1 MKVVYNWLKEFVD
14 VTASPAEL
22 RARLSLAGLAVDSIE
37 ETAAGPVLD
46 AEVTANRPDWLG
58 HLGIA
63 REVAA
68 IYRLPLKPLHPK
80 LKESAAKAADATRVE
95 IAAPDLCGR
104 FTARVLRGVKVQPS
118 PDWLRQ
124 GLEAIGEK
132 SINNVVDVSN
142 YVMFELGHPLH
153 AFDLD
158 QLQEQRIVVRRAKPG
173 EKIRTLDGAERTLTK
188 DMSVVAD
195 AARAVGIGGV
205 MGGAETEI
213 SFSTRN
219 VLIECAWFDP
229 VSVRRAAKAL
239 GLRTEASYR
248 FERGADPEMAELA
261 SRRAAELIQQVGG
274 GELLAGVVD
283 VYPQRTSE
291 KKIELSREELL
302 RVMGADVPDRDV
314 EAILGALGFHPV
326 RVDVNRGSDGSIAAV
341 WECRQVSWRQD
352 VTRGIDLIEEVAR
365 HYGYDKFPPRLPP
378 AKLPAHRLPH
388 AEAQDRLRE
397 RLVALGYQE
406 IVEIPIVDTQ
416 RNELFRPENLAP
428 AVIGN
433 PLAEDASVMRST
445 GTVSMLR
452 AIEWNL
458 NHGQRDL
465 RLFEIGKTYEL
476 RDGEPVETQVLT
488 LGATGMAQEKTI
500 HEAAREF
507 SFADLKGDLDRI
519 GELAG
524 GFTWQL
530 GGPQW
535 LTASRAA
542 RLSLSTQGGSW
553 SVTVGANSGPS
564 ADVDTRSTTLPGP
577 YFAVAGQLA
586 RRIAELYKFRQD
598 VFVAEL
604 KLESL
609 VTSVE
614 TAAAARRFKPLPRFP
629 AVERDFSLVL
639 SDGVTFTNVAE
650 TIRSL
655 QIAELESIEAADRL
669 TYAEMKELIGKDLE
683 PELAKVFK
691 PGTYT
696 LMIRVKFQ
704 SAQAT
709 FTDAQLNDLSAR
721 IVAAL
726 QANLGATLRAN

>member
-14 VTASPAEL
+14 VTASPADL
-22 RARLSLAGLAVDSIE
+22 RARLSLAGVAVDSIE

-46 AEVTANRPDWLG
+46 AEVTANRPDCLG

-80 LKESAAKAADATRVE
+80 LKESTEKVADATRVE
-95 IAAPDLCGR
+95 IQAPDLCGR

-132 SINNVVDVSN
+132 SINNVVDVTN

-153 AFDLD
+153 AFDFDKLH
-158 QLQEQRIVVRRAKPG
+158 EHRIVVRRAKPG

-188 DMSVVAD
+188 DMCVVAD
-195 AARAVGIGGV
+195 AGRAVGIGGV

-229 VSVRRAAKAL
+229 ISIRRTSKAL
-239 GLRTEASYR
+239 GLRSEASYR

-261 SRRAAELIQQVGG
+261 SRRAAELIQQVAG

-283 VYPQRTSE
+283 VYPHPEPER
-291 KKIELSREELL
+291 KIELSRKELL
-302 RVMGADVPDRDV
+302 RVMGADVPDRDI
-314 EAILGALGFHPV
+314 EAILSALGFHPV

-352 VTRGIDLIEEVAR
+352 VARGIDLIEEVAR

-397 RLVALGYQE
+397 RIVALGYQE

-416 RNELFRPENLAP
+416 RNELFRPDNLAP

-458 NHGQRDL
+458 NHGQRNL

-488 LGATGMAQEKTI
+488 LGSTGMAQEKTI
-500 HEAAREF
+500 YEAAGEF

-519 GELAG
+519 GELVG
-524 GFTWQL
+524 VFTWQT
-530 GGPQW
+530 GGPHW
-535 LTASRAA
+535 LTGSRAA
-542 RLSLSTQGGSW
+542 QISLASKSPATENIG
-553 SVTVGANSGPS
+553 
-564 ADVDTRSTTLPGP
+564 
-577 YFAVAGQLA
+577 VAGQLA
-586 RRIAELYKFRQD
+586 KRIADIYKFRQD
-598 VFVAEL
+598 IFVAEL
-604 KLESL
+604 KLEPL
-609 VTSVE
+609 VTGVE
-614 TAAAARRFKPLPRFP
+614 AANAARRFKALPRFP
-629 AVERDFSLVL
+629 SVERDFSLVL
-639 SDGVTFTNVAE
+639 ADGVTFAQVIE

-655 QIAELESIEAADRL
+655 QIAELESIEAADLFRGGQVPS
-669 TYAEMKELIGKDLE
+669 GK
-683 PELAKVFK
+683 FS
-691 PGTYT
+691 

-704 SAQAT
+704 SAEAT
-709 FTDAQLNDLSAR
+709 FTDAQLNDFSAR

-726 QANLGATLRAN
+726 QERLGATLRAI

>member
-14 VTASPAEL
+14 VTASPADL
-22 RARLSLAGLAVDSIE
+22 RARLSLAGVAVDSIA

-46 AEVTANRPDWLG
+46 AEVTANRPDCLG

-80 LKESAAKAADATRVE
+80 LKEAAEKAADATRVE

-104 FTARVLRGVKVQPS
+104 FTARVLRGLKVQPS

-132 SINNVVDVSN
+132 SINNVVDVTN

-153 AFDLD
+153 AFDFD
-158 QLQEQRIVVRRAKPG
+158 KLQQHRIVVRRAQG
-173 EKIRTLDGAERTLTK
+173 AEKIRTLDGAERTLAK
-188 DMSVVAD
+188 DMCVVAD

-219 VLIECAWFDP
+219 VLLECAWFDP
-229 VSVRRAAKAL
+229 VSIRRTSKAL
-239 GLRTEASYR
+239 GLRSEASYR

-261 SRRAAELIQQVGG
+261 SRRAAELMQEVAG

-283 VYPQRTSE
+283 VYPHRAPE
-291 KKIELSREELL
+291 RKIELSRQELL
-302 RVMGADVPDRDV
+302 RVMGADVPDREI
-314 EAILGALGFHPV
+314 EAILSALGFHPV

-365 HYGYDKFPPRLPP
+365 HYGYDKFPPQLPP

-397 RLVALGYQE
+397 RIVALGYQE

-433 PLAEDASVMRST
+433 PLAEDASVMRSS
-445 GTVSMLR
+445 GVVSMLR
-452 AIEWNL
+452 AMEWNL
-458 NHGQRDL
+458 NHGQRNL
-465 RLFEIGKTYEL
+465 RLFEIGKTYQL

-488 LGATGMAQEKTI
+488 LGATGMAQEKTLY
-500 HEAAREF
+500 EAARALG
-507 SFADLKGDLDRI
+507 FADLKGDLDLLGVLA
-519 GELAG
+519 GELVWQPG
-524 GFTWQL
+524 GAS
-530 GGPQW
+530 W
-535 LTASRAA
+535 LDASRRGQLALRRAGAKAA
-542 RLSLSTQGGSW
+542 QGSDLIEL
-553 SVTVGANSGPS
+553 
-564 ADVDTRSTTLPGP
+564 DVFGM
-577 YFAVAGQLA
+577 AGKLA
-586 RRIAELYKFRQD
+586 RRIADLYKFRQD
-598 VFVAEL
+598 VFVAEM
-604 KLESL
+604 KLEPL
-609 VTSVE
+609 VAAVE
-614 TAAAARRFKPLPRFP
+614 AADAARRFKPLPRFP
-629 AVERDFSLVL
+629 AVERDFSLL
-639 SDGVTFTNVAE
+639 LADGVPFWQINQA
-650 TIRSL
+650 IRSL
-655 QIAELESIEAADRL
+655 AIAEIESIEAADLFHGGQVPAGR
-669 TYAEMKELIGKDLE
+669 
-683 PELAKVFK
+683 FS
-691 PGTYT
+691 

-704 SAQAT
+704 SAEAT
-709 FTDAQLNDLSAR
+709 FTDAQLNDFSAR

-726 QANLGATLRAN
+726 QEKLGATLRAN

>member
-1 MKVVYNWLKEFVD
+1 VWARCFTRALQTIAPGEKMKVVYNWLKEFVD
-14 VTASPAEL
+14 VTASPADL
-22 RARLSLAGLAVDSIE
+22 RARLSLAGIAVDSIE

-46 AEVTANRPDWLG
+46 AEVTANRPDCLG

-68 IYRLPLKPLHPK
+68 IYRLPLKPPHPK
-80 LKESAAKAADATRVE
+80 LKDSAEKVADATRVE

-132 SINNVVDVSN
+132 SINNVVDVTN
-142 YVMFELGHPLH
+142 CVMFELGHPLH
-153 AFDLD
+153 AFDFD
-158 QLQEQRIVVRRAKPG
+158 KLQEHRIVVRRAKPG

-188 DMSVVAD
+188 DMCVVAD
-195 AARAVGIGGV
+195 AGRAVGIGGL
-205 MGGAETEI
+205 MGGSETEI

-229 VSVRRAAKAL
+229 ISIRRTSKAL
-239 GLRTEASYR
+239 GLRSEASYR

-261 SRRAAELIQQVGG
+261 SRRAAELIQQVAG

-283 VYPQRTSE
+283 VYPHRAPE
-291 KKIELSREELL
+291 KKIELSRKELL
-302 RVMGADVPDRDV
+302 RVMGADVPDRDI
-314 EAILGALGFHPV
+314 EAILSALGFHPV
-326 RVDVNRGSDGSIAAV
+326 RVDVNRGSEGSIAAV
-341 WECRQVSWRQD
+341 WECRRVSWRQD
-352 VTRGIDLIEEVAR
+352 VRRGIDLIEEVAR

-397 RLVALGYQE
+397 RIVALGYQE
-406 IVEIPIVDTQ
+406 FVEIPIVDTQ
-416 RNELFRPENLAP
+416 RNELFRPENLTP

-458 NHGQRDL
+458 NHGQRNL

-476 RDGEPVETQVLT
+476 CDGEPVETQVLT
-488 LGATGMAQEKTI
+488 LGATGLAQDKTI
-500 HEAAREF
+500 YEAAREF
-507 SFADLKGDLDRI
+507 NFADLKGALDRI
-519 GELAG
+519 GELVG
-524 GFTWQL
+524 GFAWQS

-535 LTASRAA
+535 LTSSRAA
-542 RLSLSTQGGSW
+542 QLSLAGKSPAPANF
-553 SVTVGANSGPS
+553 GA
-564 ADVDTRSTTLPGP
+564 
-577 YFAVAGQLA
+577 AGQLA
-586 RRIAELYKFRQD
+586 KRIADVYKFRQD
-598 VFVAEL
+598 VLVAEL
-604 KLESL
+604 KLEPL
-609 VTSVE
+609 VTGVE
-614 TAAAARRFKPLPRFP
+614 TADAVRPFKPLPRFP

-639 SDGVTFTNVAE
+639 ADGVTFAQVVE
-650 TIRSL
+650 IIRSL
-655 QIAELESIEAADRL
+655 QIAELESIEAADLFRGGQVP
-669 TYAEMKELIGKDLE
+669 AGK
-683 PELAKVFK
+683 FS
-691 PGTYT
+691 

-704 SAQAT
+704 SAEAT
-709 FTDAQLNDLSAR
+709 FTDVQLNDFSAR

-726 QANLGATLRAN
+726 QEKLGATLRAI

>member
-14 VTASPAEL
+14 VTASPADL
-22 RARLSLAGLAVDSIE
+22 RARLSLAGVAVDSIE

-46 AEVTANRPDWLG
+46 AEVTANRPDCLG

-80 LKESAAKAADATRVE
+80 LKEAAETAADATRVE

-104 FTARVLRGVKVQPS
+104 FTARVLRGLQVQPS

-132 SINNVVDVSN
+132 SINNVVDVTN

-153 AFDLD
+153 AFDFD
-158 QLQEQRIVVRRAKPG
+158 KLQERRIVVRRAQG
-173 EKIRTLDGAERTLTK
+173 AEKIRTLDGAERTLAK
-188 DMSVVAD
+188 DMCVVAD
-195 AARAVGIGGV
+195 GARAVGIGGV

-219 VLIECAWFDP
+219 VLLECAWFDP
-229 VSVRRAAKAL
+229 VSVRRTSKAL
-239 GLRTEASYR
+239 GLRSEASYR

-261 SRRAAELIQQVGG
+261 SRRAAELIQKVAG

-283 VYPQRTSE
+283 VYPHRARE
-291 KKIELSREELL
+291 KKIELSRQELL
-302 RVMGADVPDRDV
+302 RVMGADVPDRDI
-314 EAILGALGFHPV
+314 EAILSALGFHPM

-365 HYGYDKFPPRLPP
+365 HYGYDKFPPQLPP

-397 RLVALGYQE
+397 RIVALGYQE

-416 RNELFRPENLAP
+416 RNELFRPEDLAP

-445 GTVSMLR
+445 GAVSMLR

-458 NHGQRDL
+458 NHGQRNL
-465 RLFEIGKTYEL
+465 RLFEIGKSYQL

-500 HEAAREF
+500 FEAAREF
-507 SFADLKGDLDRI
+507 GFADLKGDLDRI
-519 GELAG
+519 GVLAG
-524 GFTWQL
+524 GFVWQPGGATWL
-530 GGPQW
+530 D
-535 LTASRAA
+535 ASRSGQLALPREGA
-542 RLSLSTQGGSW
+542 KAGWLAHSAGAQGSDITDLEVFGM
-553 SVTVGANSGPS
+553 
-564 ADVDTRSTTLPGP
+564 
-577 YFAVAGQLA
+577 AGKLA
-586 RRIAELYKFRQD
+586 RRIADVYKFRQD
-598 VFVAEL
+598 VFVAEM
-604 KLESL
+604 KFEPL
-609 VTSVE
+609 VTGVE
-614 TAAAARRFKPLPRFP
+614 AADAARRFKPLPRFP
-629 AVERDFSLVL
+629 AVERDFSVILAE
-639 SDGVTFTNVAE
+639 GVPFLQIKQA
-650 TIRSL
+650 IRSL
-655 QIAELESIEAADRL
+655 AIAEIESIEAADLFHGGQVPAGR
-669 TYAEMKELIGKDLE
+669 
-683 PELAKVFK
+683 FS
-691 PGTYT
+691 

-704 SAQAT
+704 SAEAT
-709 FTDAQLNDLSAR
+709 FTDAQLNDFSAR

-726 QANLGATLRAN
+726 QEKLGATLRAN

>member
-14 VTASPAEL
+14 VTASPADL
-22 RARLSLAGLAVDSIE
+22 RARLSLAGVAVDSIE

-46 AEVTANRPDWLG
+46 AEVTANRPDCLG

-80 LKESAAKAADATRVE
+80 LKESPEKAADATRVE
-95 IAAPDLCGR
+95 IQAPDLCGR
-104 FTARVLRGVKVQPS
+104 FTARVLRGVNVQPS

-124 GLEAIGEK
+124 GLEAIAEK
-132 SINNVVDVSN
+132 SINNVVDVTN

-153 AFDLD
+153 AFDFDKLH
-158 QLQEQRIVVRRAKPG
+158 EHRIVVRRAKPG

-188 DMSVVAD
+188 DMCVVAD
-195 AARAVGIGGV
+195 AGRAVSIGGV

-229 VSVRRAAKAL
+229 ISIRRTSKAL
-239 GLRTEASYR
+239 GLRSEASYR
-248 FERGADPEMAELA
+248 FERGADPAMAERA
-261 SRRAAELIQQVGG
+261 SQRAAELIQQVAG

-283 VYPQRTSE
+283 VYPHRAPEQ
-291 KKIELSREELL
+291 KIELSRQELL
-302 RVMGADVPDRDV
+302 RVMGADVPDRDI
-314 EAILGALGFHPV
+314 EAILSALGFHPV

-352 VTRGIDLIEEVAR
+352 VTRSIDLIEEVAR

-388 AEAQDRLRE
+388 AEVQDRLRE
-397 RLVALGYQE
+397 RIVALGYQE

-416 RNELFRPENLAP
+416 RNELFRPEGLAP

-433 PLAEDASVMRST
+433 PLAEDAAVMRST

-458 NHGQRDL
+458 NHGQRNL

-488 LGATGMAQEKTI
+488 LGATGLAQEKTI
-500 HEAAREF
+500 YEAAREF
-507 SFADLKGDLDRI
+507 GFADLKGDLDRI

-524 GFTWQL
+524 GFSWQS
-530 GGPQW
+530 GGPLW
-535 LTASRAA
+535 LTGSRAA
-542 RLSLSTQGGSW
+542 QLSLAGKSPAP
-553 SVTVGANSGPS
+553 ANSG
-564 ADVDTRSTTLPGP
+564 V
-577 YFAVAGQLA
+577 VGQLA
-586 RRIAELYKFRQD
+586 KRIADIYKFRQD

-604 KLESL
+604 KLEPL
-609 VTSVE
+609 VTGVE
-614 TAAAARRFKPLPRFP
+614 AANAARRFKPLPRFP

-639 SDGVTFTNVAE
+639 ADGVTFAQVVA

-655 QIAELESIEAADRL
+655 QIAELESIEAADLFRGGQVP
-669 TYAEMKELIGKDLE
+669 AGK
-683 PELAKVFK
+683 FS
-691 PGTYT
+691 

-704 SAQAT
+704 SADAT
-709 FTDAQLNDLSAR
+709 FTDAQLSDFSAR
-721 IVAAL
+721 IVATL
-726 QANLGATLRAN
+726 QQKLGAALRAI